1 MLLECCVNVIKS
13 LSFNKLKL
21 MLRAPAHHTH
31 RTSCAYYACV
41 CICIYAS
48 LASTIVPP
56 VPVNQQAYELYHHGH
71 HPQDEQPGYQLTNYY
86 SYLLSTHQ
94 FNSDLIIHVSTVPYF
109 WYTFLRY
116 VSAVVNSFT
125 LRGFMYATNASSMAS
140 NSVFTLIVD
149 GLVTNHRTTGH
160 SYALCRPSV
169 FGVWSP
175 PIPISPGL

>member
-41 CICIYAS
+41 CICMYAS

-56 VPVNQQAYELYHHGH
+56 VPVNQQARELYHHGH
-71 HPQDEQPGYQLTNYY
+71 HPQDEQPGHQLTYYY

-94 FNSDLIIHVSTVPYF
+94 FNSDLISPRSTVPYLSCTLF
-109 WYTFLRY
+109 RY
-116 VSAVVNSFT
+116 VWAVMNSVI
-125 LRGFMYATNASSMAS
+125 LRGFWYATSASRMAS
-140 NSVFTLIVD
+140 ISVFTLIVD

-169 FGVWSP
+169 FRVWSP